1 MKRLLLPI
9 VSVSLFGAI
18 GGPLSY
24 WAGMRLEAMGFSMPY
39 RSPNGWNPLW
49 C

>member
-1 MKRLLLPI
+1 LALAVHIQKIENYRK
-9 VSVSLFGAI
+9 SDQ
-18 GGPLSY
+18 
-24 WAGMRLEAMGFSMPY
+24 EAMGFSMPY